1 VAIRFAA
8 ALLQLQVVCAGRS
21 IFKAESG
28 RKTWAMNNG
37 PFCLPMHA
45 LLMRPSGSLRLMR
58 RATEIFPRSYL
69 FSFCFFFFFPHN
81 QFWGT
86 QRTGRSWSRLRS
98 FLARL
103 DMSCLVRSRE
113 IKGLFLWAHSC
124 LRTVADSVI
133 CALLHKVPVVLDC
146 SMGERFL
153 RATVFLV
160 SVVVTCNQEKVCSG
174 LYASDTLTKNAK
186 NYFCIAIFFSMR
198 MQFI

>member
-1 VAIRFAA
+1 MAIRFAA
-8 ALLQLQVVCAGRS
+8 ALLQLQVVCAGRP
-21 IFKAESG
+21 IFNAESG
-28 RKTWAMNNG
+28 RKTWTMDNG

-45 LLMRPSGSLRLMR
+45 LLMRPSGSLRLMH

-113 IKGLFLWAHSC
+113 INGLFLWGSFLLENCCRQRNLHF
-124 LRTVADSVI
+124 VAESACCPGSFDGGKISSGNCISYLCCGDLQSRLSLFRSV
-133 CALLHKVPVVLDC
+133 CV
-146 SMGERFL
+146 G
-153 RATVFLV
+153 
-160 SVVVTCNQEKVCSG
+160 
-174 LYASDTLTKNAK
+174 
-186 NYFCIAIFFSMR
+186 FFD
-198 MQFI
+198 